1 MALPA
6 VDTRPE
12 NMRPALDIDY
22 MFKAIVG
29 ITTPILGVITSLQE
43 QIEWGLRIASLII
56 GLAVGILSLVSMFRK
71 MRGK

>member
-1 MALPA
+1 MTPL
-6 VDTRPE
+6 
-12 NMRPALDIDY
+12 NMRMRTPIDIDY
-22 MFKAIVG
+22 FFKAVVG

-56 GLAVGILSLVSMFRK
+56 GLAVGILSLISMAKK